1 MASKKRMEVVNELAT
16 DPNPTNED
24 ETTNEEE
31 TMIEE
36 VTTNEEET
44 MSESVDKTLETTIE
58 ALANILP
65 PPVEQYTA
73 VEVICHGLSEL
84 EVDELKEVIQYCQE
98 RIDELQQD
106 EVEEL
111 EYQMR
116 AIQDKL
122 LALKGKTSHPASSGR
137 EGAKKQ
143 ARPIVNPNDP
153 TQVYTFGKRPEWLK
167 TLLEPAN
174 GDKNKEL
181 EMMEAMRAK

>member
-16 DPNPTNED
+16 DPNPTNE
-24 ETTNEEE
+24 EE

-36 VTTNEEET
+36 VTTNED
-44 MSESVDKTLETTIE
+44 ESADKTLETTIE

-98 RIDELQQD
+98 RIEELQRD

-116 AIQDKL
+116 AIQNKL

-153 TQVYTFGKRPEWLK
+153 SQVYTFGKRPEWLK

>member
-1 MASKKRMEVVNELAT
+1 M
-16 DPNPTNED
+16 PNS
-24 ETTNEEE
+24 
-31 TMIEE
+31 I
-36 VTTNEEET
+36 
-44 MSESVDKTLETTIE
+44 
-58 ALANILP
+58 
-65 PPVEQYTA
+65 
-73 VEVICHGLSEL
+73 G
-84 EVDELKEVIQYCQE
+84 
-98 RIDELQQD
+98 IDELQRD

-122 LALKGKTSHPASSGR
+122 LALKGKTSHQASSGR
-137 EGAKKQ
+137 EGVKKQ
-143 ARPIVNPNDP
+143 ARPIVNPNDS

>member
-1 MASKKRMEVVNELAT
+1 M
-16 DPNPTNED
+16 
-24 ETTNEEE
+24 NEEE
-31 TMIEE
+31 TM
-36 VTTNEEET
+36 N
-44 MSESVDKTLETTIE
+44 ESVDKTLEETVE

-73 VEVICHGLSEL
+73 VGVICHGLSEL
-84 EVDELKEVIQYCQE
+84 DVDELKEVIDYCHD
-98 RIDELQQD
+98 RIDELQRD

-122 LALKGKTSHPASSGR
+122 LLLKGKTSYPVSPSR
-137 EGAKKQ
+137 EGTKKQ

-153 TQVYTFGKRPEWLK
+153 NQVYTFGKRPEWLK
-167 TLLEPAN
+167 ALLEPAN

-181 EMMEAMRAK
+181 EMMEALRAK